1 MTIRALAVTGILAL
15 TLLSACATS
24 GPKFSDMTAEM
35 SATSKPGVGRIYFYR
50 TSVLGAAVQ
59 PEVRLN
65 GQAVGHAI
73 PQGFFF
79 VDCPPG
85 NYEVS
90 TSTEVER
97 KLTFTMEADQT
108 RYVRLNISMGFLV
121 GHVYGELVDEAKGR
135 SEITATRYTGFP
147 IPKP

>member
-35 SATSKPGVGRIYFYR
+35 STTSKPGVGRIYFYR

-90 TSTEVER
+90 T
-97 KLTFTMEADQT
+97 
-108 RYVRLNISMGFLV
+108 FLV